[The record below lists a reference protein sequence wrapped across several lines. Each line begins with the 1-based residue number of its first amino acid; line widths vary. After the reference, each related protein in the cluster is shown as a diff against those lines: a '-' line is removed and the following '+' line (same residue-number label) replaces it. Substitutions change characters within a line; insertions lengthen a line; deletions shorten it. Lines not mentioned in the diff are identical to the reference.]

1 MRLRVAM
8 CTRFGEIPNA
18 SKFRRRVRGWLPGF
32 ARPAGN
38 TTRSALAKVALHRPN
53 GSAEHSPGMREP
65 KANDSLGYQ
74 PHHFPCTPKWV
85 RESGWSPQARCS
97 SIDPHLLAPPWGAG
111 DFWMCRVPGNR
122 FAHPRAGVSAP
133 VGGVVSEQ
141 PTIPLGLTTMRLHPL
156 AYQAVRGNRRPRPW
170 LNLELA
176 PPVPQL
182 YRSAKINDGI
192 RICSLWP

>member
-1 MRLRVAM
+1 M

-133 VGGVVSEQ
+133 VGHARQVKRLITMGSRPSQAIGPRQCRSGIALSLAAVSPKDRQ
-141 PTIPLGLTTMRLHPL
+141 CVDCG
-156 AYQAVRGNRRPRPW
+156 G
-170 LNLELA
+170 
-176 PPVPQL
+176 
-182 YRSAKINDGI
+182 K
-192 RICSLWP
+192 